1 MRKLKAYMFIS
12 AHVYNIDGTDG
23 ISLLTPIPF
32 SPQSNKQNDEHANY
46 TRYNYCIQRDNNIVN
61 RGTISSWG
69 RGRYWFYSWYICRYN
84 TEWLLIEVLSV
95 VEVEVV
101 IDSIAGISV
110 GIKQSN
116 CQ

>member
-1 MRKLKAYMFIS
+1 MQRASQLGLVINGLDCLISTFCVSMAMRKLKAYMFIS

-61 RGTISSWG
+61 RGTISS
-69 RGRYWFYSWYICRYN
+69 
-84 TEWLLIEVLSV
+84 
-95 VEVEVV
+95 
-101 IDSIAGISV
+101 
-110 GIKQSN
+110 
-116 CQ
+116 